1 MEFNSYTLIIGASV
15 ILVVSYFF
23 NLIAAKTK
31 IPSVLM
37 LILFGMLMREGL
49 SMAGYSRINWMPIL
63 EVLGIVG
70 LILIVLEASIDLKL
84 TRKKTK
90 LIITSF
96 TIALISFVVNTFL
109 LGFIIQAF
117 IPHIDYIISLVYAMP
132 FSIISSAIVLPSVA
146 HLAEDKKE
154 FMIYES
160 TFSDILG
167 IMAFYMLIENIGET
181 SSAQIGIEVTGN
193 ILITVIISVVVAYG
207 LLIAL
212 QKIKKDIKLTLLIA
226 ILLLLYSVGKMFHIS
241 SLLIIL
247 MFGLALANP
256 QLFFKRFF
264 KKHYNPERCNTIL
277 SDFKFLTAETAFAV
291 RTFFFVIF
299 GASLALSSLFHVQVI
314 LLSLISL
321 VVIYG
326 SRWLQFLIVDKK
338 DLYPQVFL
346 APRGLISV
354 LLFFAI
360 PKELKLPDFEAGILL
375 FIILFSN
382 IIMAVSL
389 VRTGKSKAGNLP
401 MPTGDSK
408 ES

>member
-15 ILVVSYFF
+15 ILVISYFF
-23 NLIAAKTK
+23 NLISSKTR

-37 LILFGMLMREGL
+37 LIILGMLLREGL
-49 SMAGYSRINWMPIL
+49 SLAGYNKINWMPIL
-63 EVLGIVG
+63 EVLGIIG

-84 TRKKTK
+84 TRDKTK

-96 TIALISFVVNTFL
+96 TIAFISFVVNTFL
-109 LGFIIQAF
+109 LAFIIQAF
-117 IPHIDYIISLVYAMP
+117 IPHIEFIISLVYAMP
-132 FSIISSAIVLPSVA
+132 FAIISSAIVLPSVA

-154 FMIYES
+154 FLIYES

-193 ILITVIISVVVAYG
+193 ILITIVISVAVAYG
-207 LLIAL
+207 LLIGL
-212 QKIKKDIKLTLLIA
+212 QKIRKEIKLTLLIA

-256 QLFFKRFF
+256 QLFFRRFF
-264 KKHYNPERCNTIL
+264 KKHYNPARCATIL
-277 SDFKFLTAETAFAV
+277 NDFKFLTAETAFAV

-314 LLSLISL
+314 ILSLISL
-321 VVIYG
+321 FIIYG
-326 SRWLQFLIVDKK
+326 SRWIQFFFIDKK
-338 DLYPQVFL
+338 DMYPQVFL

-382 IIMAVSL
+382 IIMAFSL
-389 VRTGKSKAGNLP
+389 VKGDNGKKRTKTPAVTENK
-401 MPTGDSK
+401 D
-408 ES
+408 

>member
-1 MEFNSYTLIIGASV
+1 MEFNSYTLIIGASI
-15 ILVVSYFF
+15 ILVISYFF
-23 NLIAAKTK
+23 NLLSSKTR

-37 LILFGMLMREGL
+37 LIILGMLLREGL
-49 SMAGYSRINWMPIL
+49 HMAGYNKINWMPVL

-90 LIITSF
+90 MIMTSF
-96 TIALISFVVNTFL
+96 TVAFISFVVNTFL
-109 LGFIIQAF
+109 IAFIVQAF
-117 IPHIDYIISLVYAMP
+117 IPHIEYIISLVYAMP

-154 FMIYES
+154 FLIYES

-167 IMAFYMLIENIGET
+167 IMAFYLLIENIGET
-181 SSAQIGIEVTGN
+181 NSAMIGIEVTGN
-193 ILITVIISVVVAYG
+193 ILVTIIISVVVAYA
-207 LLIAL
+207 LLIGL
-212 QKIKKDIKLTLLIA
+212 QKIKKNIKLTLLIA

-256 QLFFKRFF
+256 QIFFRRFF
-264 KKHYNPERCNTIL
+264 KKHYNPERCSIIL
-277 SDFKFLTAETAFAV
+277 NDFKFLTAETAFVV

-299 GASLALSSLFHVQVI
+299 GASLAVTSLFHAQVI
-314 LLSLISL
+314 VLSLISL

-326 SRWLQFLIVDKK
+326 SRWIQFYFVDRK
-338 DLYPQVFL
+338 DMYPQVFL

-382 IIMAVSL
+382 IIMAFSL
-389 VRTGKSKAGNLP
+389 VKGDKKDKGAELP
-401 MPTGDSK
+401 AST
-408 ES
+408 ESEH